1 MSDINA
7 SNIIIKVI
15 ARNSRKKITTISGL
29 PAYFSEHFQKKIT
42 HELGKRCAAGVSII
56 CIEKKQKIIH
66 IQGESTEKIIEYLIQ
81 LKIPEEKIK
90 ICGIY

>member
-1 MSDINA
+1 MPQILLLKLLHEIVA
-7 SNIIIKVI
+7 KKLLPFLVFQHILVNI
-15 ARNSRKKITTISGL
+15 SKKRL
-29 PAYFSEHFQKKIT
+29 LR